1 MLSVVPIANAQR
13 VSFGSLNFI
22 VLLGLLLLTNDLS
35 REISEKKRLCEA

>member
-22 VLLGLLLLTNDLS
+22 VLLGLLLTNDLN